1 MAKTT
6 LPTNYKD
13 DILNSSMGGKRRYKQ
28 TTNADGTVSLED
40 ASTYDQVGSNF
51 GASQLNAISKAVNES
66 ADSSKIISD
75 PDTASAT
82 TEQGYIADVQ
92 LFNHLTDSLGGFSFK
107 TADGKKQVSTDGGS
121 TWENFS
127 SGAELLWTNPAPLT
141 NFAAQTV
148 SLDLSNYDA
157 IVIEVIYAR
166 TYPNINRTTQIFP
179 KNGESYKLLNG
190 AYGANESWTRT
201 IKVDDSGVTIS
212 SVIQGDN
219 GGTIPY
225 KIYGLTD
232 MPIVY
237 STL

>member
-40 ASTYDQVGSNF
+40 VSTYDQVGSNF

-92 LFNHLTDSLGGFSFK
+92 LFNHLNDSLNSMGGYDLIGTYAKPQVIEIDLSKYKSVSMITTHTGGYHYQPVTIPVDLLKTSTTNLWQIYFS
-107 TADGKKQVSTDGGS
+107 ADGN
-121 TWENFS
+121 E
-127 SGAELLWTNPAPLT
+127 
-141 NFAAQTV
+141 
-148 SLDLSNYDA
+148 Y
-157 IVIEVIYAR
+157 YA
-166 TYPNINRTTQIFP
+166 TFKY
-179 KNGESYKLLNG
+179 
-190 AYGANESWTRT
+190 
-201 IKVDDSGVTIS
+201 VDDTH
-212 SVIQGDN
+212 IQLTRMN
-219 GGTIPY
+219 GFVNAMFLGY
-225 KIYGLTD
+225 K
-232 MPIVY
+232 
-237 STL
+237 